1 MWRAVAALAVA
12 GGVALAGCTVD
23 SHAPYLQFM
32 RDKEAEP
39 PRLDSEPN
47 GKQLL
52 RGKLDAV
59 FTAASHP
66 RHVRVSPP
74 RRQPNGPGWTACVKA
89 ELTSVIGKPLG
100 TQTYLATISGG
111 VILDRRKVEAE
122 DNCASETYEG
132 I

>member
-1 MWRAVAALAVA
+1 MAMAGAAA
-12 GGVALAGCTVD
+12 ALAGCSVD
-23 SHAPYLQFM
+23 SHAPLPVPKM
-32 RDKEAEP
+32 MLAKEPEP
-39 PRLDSEPN
+39 PRLDPQPDV
-47 GKQLL
+47 KQLL
-52 RGKLDAV
+52 RDKLDSV

-74 RRQPNGPGWTACVKA
+74 RRQPNGPGWTVCVKA
-89 ELTSVIGKPLG
+89 ELTSVVGRSLG

-111 VILDRRKVEAE
+111 IIQDRRRVEAD

>member
-1 MWRAVAALAVA
+1 MMLA
-12 GGVALAGCTVD
+12 
-23 SHAPYLQFM
+23 
-32 RDKEAEP
+32 KEAAPQPLDPEP
-39 PRLDSEPN
+39 DV
-47 GKQLL
+47 KQLL
-52 RGKLDAV
+52 RDKLDSM

-111 VILDRRKVEAE
+111 VILDRRKVEPD
-122 DNCASETYEG
+122 DNCASETYER